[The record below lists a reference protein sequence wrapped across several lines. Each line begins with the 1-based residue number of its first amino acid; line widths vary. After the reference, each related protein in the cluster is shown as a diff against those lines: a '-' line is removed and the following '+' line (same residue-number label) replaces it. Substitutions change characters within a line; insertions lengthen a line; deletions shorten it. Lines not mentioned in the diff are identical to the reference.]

1 MNNSDVF
8 RKSDIG
14 RQEIKNQS
22 LGVLPREARTL
33 LIMIDGK
40 KTYQNYIDSLNTS
53 KMFAEFGGVAPL
65 LELLLDFQCIETVN
79 AVSQVPS
86 STIDKPAVG
95 QPQEQPL
102 SFIEDVKTLEHQSSG
117 VSREAEFDFALNKQE
132 PKADSMSGGFFKR
145 NAPNVNYETL
155 KSELA
160 TYIEKNAPS
169 GEAWGYLLNLEQCH
183 DTQQLLTL
191 TQDIQST
198 TEGSL
203 SRDMSEFSK
212 KIKRQL

>member
-102 SFIEDVKTLEHQSSG
+102 SFIEDVKTLEHQSS
-117 VSREAEFDFALNKQE
+117 SF
-132 PKADSMSGGFFKR
+132 
-145 NAPNVNYETL
+145 
-155 KSELA
+155 
-160 TYIEKNAPS
+160 
-169 GEAWGYLLNLEQCH
+169 
-183 DTQQLLTL
+183 
-191 TQDIQST
+191 
-198 TEGSL
+198 
-203 SRDMSEFSK
+203 
-212 KIKRQL
+212 